1 MVDYALKFSPVIYFS
16 RYVELTAMLL
26 LISYYNNKYNMIWKN
41 TQKIRAKQFMKN
53 MFNIKAKIIYVI
65 KLKMKKS
72 HCIRGFSIGNLFE
85 KKTQLPNI
93 VFLF

>member
-41 TQKIRAKQFMKN
+41 TQKIRAKQFMK
-53 MFNIKAKIIYVI
+53 YV
-65 KLKMKKS
+65 
-72 HCIRGFSIGNLFE
+72 
-85 KKTQLPNI
+85 
-93 VFLF
+93 